1 MSASLLDNNRTKQM
15 PNFLREADL
24 DINKTDFKLGGEGGG
39 EGEAGAC
46 NSRIAD

>member
-24 DINKTDFKLGGEGGG
+24 DINKTDFKLGGGGG
-39 EGEAGAC
+39 GGRGKRE
-46 NSRIAD
+46 RVIAE